1 MLVFPELGGGRLP
14 FVSVKPKVLLITL
27 TAFMACLSN
36 TVGIGEATAERW
48 RAIHAWPQSVLL

>member
-1 MLVFPELGGGRLP
+1 MRLP